1 MVFKILKSN
10 YEAMTDNYNISLSF
24 TYGRSVVFFANKT
37 DHQEITDSVNN
48 HKTNTF
54 LQEYRVYIVF
64 PCISSIHFNPPPPQD
79 FFCRFWR
86 DAHGN
91 YTCIWF

>member
-64 PCISSIHFNPPPPQD
+64 SCISSIHFNPPKIFSVVTGEMHMETIHVFGSD
-79 FFCRFWR
+79 
-86 DAHGN
+86 
-91 YTCIWF
+91 I

>member
-1 MVFKILKSN
+1 MIRIWLHFVCLGTLFRIGICYLIITRVQCVKLN
-10 YEAMTDNYNISLSF
+10 FDNYNISLSF

-64 PCISSIHFNPPPPQD
+64 FSKF
-79 FFCRFWR
+79 
-86 DAHGN
+86 
-91 YTCIWF
+91 

>member
-37 DHQEITDSVNN
+37 DHQEITNSVNN

-64 PCISSIHFNPPPPQD
+64 PCISSIHFNEIINS
-79 FFCRFWR
+79 FKCITC
-86 DAHGN
+86 AHAICLYFVN
-91 YTCIWF
+91 RK